1 MCISSRGACEGGSIR
16 QAVCDGPRLYR
27 WHNESENV
35 GLHPIVRHTLRGAI
49 PQAWHAQKP
58 VASISV
64 ELRVGPKVF
73 GQLYRAHGGRG
84 RRRGLEALSRFPW
97 MQSSAQ
103 RPIHRKKE
111 LISALGRAYPGRTR
125 RHRLSRKWRTPAL
138 GLMPSAMARR
148 LLPSTTVRRAHHGQ
162 RAQLLLF
169 SCLSA

>member
-1 MCISSRGACEGGSIR
+1 MDQGRR
-16 QAVCDGPRLYR
+16 HQ
-27 WHNESENV
+27 WHTKARHAEKC
-35 GLHPIVRHTLRGAI
+35 PIVRHTPRGAI

-58 VASISV
+58 VASIGV
-64 ELRVGPKVF
+64 KLRVGPKAF

-84 RRRGLEALSRFPW
+84 RRRGLEALPRFPW

-111 LISALGRAYPGRTR
+111 LIYALGRAYPGRTR